1 MRDAKDSVHRKTR
14 KQQQNKQKKNQRQR
28 ENIPDKKKKKS
39 NKESAEGLQQIWR
52 PSVHAPRKLT
62 ELLHIQQH
70 FLTYCQHDSS
80 WIVKAIPV
88 AMVKQHLKP
97 KAQPDAGDVLI

>member
-1 MRDAKDSVHRKTR
+1 MQRIQSTEKQENNNKT
-14 KQQQNKQKKNQRQR
+14 NKKKIKGR
-28 ENIPDKKKKKS
+28 ERTFLTKKKKS

>member
-1 MRDAKDSVHRKTR
+1 MWDAKDSVHRKAR
-14 KQQQNKQKKNQRQR
+14 KQQQQQQIKGR
-28 ENIPDKKKKKS
+28 ERTFLTKKKKKS

-52 PSVHAPRKLT
+52 PSVHPPRKLT

-80 WIVKAIPV
+80 WIVKAIPE

-97 KAQPDAGDVLI
+97 KAQPDARDVLI